1 MTAKE
6 SFHVGKYFEDP
17 YDVSIEVEKESDV
30 IYLISILKKLKEDG
44 SINFPWGIS
53 FTLTAINDEE
63 AVAGIKYPDL

>member
-6 SFHVGKYFEDP
+6 SFHVGEYFEDP

-30 IYLISILKKLKEDG
+30 IHLISVLKRLKESG

-53 FTLTAINDEE
+53 FTLTAINDEKQI
-63 AVAGIKYPDL
+63 AGIKYPDL